1 MRPKDDPYNKAQ
13 LKAIELEYMLDSPT
27 VTNMPNRSIE
37 TRNDD
42 PKPLPDIMSFGQ
54 CMEFATNPANE
65 LEEIIEG
72 CLHEGCKMIISGSS
86 KAGKTWS
93 LINLAIAASNGMPWL
108 GMPVKQSKVLY
119 LDFELKKY
127 FGTDR
132 IKRVAK
138 AMFKGEIPSNHY
150 LDYWPLR
157 GHRTELLDLLTKI
170 RVEKRN
176 YELIILDPYYK
187 LATGIDENDAKA
199 VGEIVNLIEDF
210 SEETGAA
217 IVFAHHFSKGNKSET
232 DHIDRASGSGV
243 FARDPDAILTLT
255 SHEEEEHLILET
267 TSRNCP
273 FSPPKVLEFSAET
286 FPLFEHKP
294 DLEAKFRK
302 PGQISTQQKKINEAL
317 SEKFLT
323 LLKDKPIIGKSK
335 VIELLEQQTNNK
347 ITDAMWASIYNLS
360 KSKIDV
366 EKNGPGNQNIYSLK
380 LQLKSE

>member
-1 MRPKDDPYNKAQ
+1 MRPENDPYYKAQ
-13 LKAIELEYMLDSPT
+13 LKAVELEYMLDSPT

-37 TRNDD
+37 VRNDD

-54 CMEFATNPANE
+54 CMDYATNPANE

-138 AMFKGEIPSNHY
+138 AMFKGEIKPNHH

-176 YELIILDPYYK
+176 YDLIILDPYYK

-255 SHEEEEHLILET
+255 SHEEEEHLVLET

-286 FPLFEHKP
+286 FPLFQHKP

-302 PGQISTQQKKINEAL
+302 PGQTSSIQKKVNEAL
-317 SEKFLT
+317 SEKFLG
-323 LLKDKPIIGKSK
+323 LLADKPITGKSK

-360 KSKIDV
+360 KSKINV

-380 LQLKSE
+380 LELKSE

>member
-1 MRPKDDPYNKAQ
+1 
-13 LKAIELEYMLDSPT
+13 
-27 VTNMPNRSIE
+27 
-37 TRNDD
+37 
-42 PKPLPDIMSFGQ
+42 
-54 CMEFATNPANE
+54 
-65 LEEIIEG
+65 
-72 CLHEGCKMIISGSS
+72 
-86 KAGKTWS
+86 
-93 LINLAIAASNGMPWL
+93 
-108 GMPVKQSKVLY
+108 
-119 LDFELKKY
+119 
-127 FGTDR
+127 
-132 IKRVAK
+132 
-138 AMFKGEIPSNHY
+138 MFKGEIPKNYY

-170 RVEKRN
+170 RVERRN
-176 YELIILDPYYK
+176 YDLIILDPYYK

-302 PGQISTQQKKINEAL
+302 PGQTSSIQKKINEAL
-317 SEKFLT
+317 CDKFLE
-323 LLKDKPIIGKSK
+323 LLKDKPIAGKNRA
-335 VIELLEQQTNNK
+335 IELLQKQTNNEVTRERFDK
-347 ITDAMWASIYNLS
+347 ILKMTKDQIE
-360 KSKIDV
+360 I
-366 EKNGPGNQNIYSLK
+366 EKNGPNNSNTYSLK
-380 LQLKSE
+380 LKLKAE

>member
-1 MRPKDDPYNKAQ
+1 MRPENDPYHKAQ
-13 LKAIELEYMLDSPT
+13 LKAVELEYMLDSPT

-37 TRNDD
+37 VTNDD

-54 CMEFATNPANE
+54 CMDYATNPANE
-65 LEEIIEG
+65 LEEVIEG

-138 AMFKGEIPSNHY
+138 AMFKGEIKPNHH

-176 YELIILDPYYK
+176 YDLIILDPYYK

-255 SHEEEEHLILET
+255 AHEEEEHLVLET

-273 FSPPKVLEFSAET
+273 FSPPKVLEFSSET
-286 FPLFEHKP
+286 FPLFQHKP
-294 DLEAKFRK
+294 ELEAKFRK
-302 PGQISTQQKKINEAL
+302 PGQISTTQKKVNEAL
-317 SEKFLT
+317 SDKFLE
-323 LLKDKPIIGKSK
+323 LLKDKPITGKSK

-380 LQLKSE
+380 LELKSE

>member
-1 MRPKDDPYNKAQ
+1 
-13 LKAIELEYMLDSPT
+13 
-27 VTNMPNRSIE
+27 
-37 TRNDD
+37 
-42 PKPLPDIMSFGQ
+42 
-54 CMEFATNPANE
+54 
-65 LEEIIEG
+65 
-72 CLHEGCKMIISGSS
+72 MIISGSS

>member
-1 MRPKDDPYNKAQ
+1 MRPKDDPYYKAQ

>member
-1 MRPKDDPYNKAQ
+1 MRPETDPYYKAQ

-27 VTNMPNRSIE
+27 VTHMPERSVE
-37 TRNDD
+37 TNNID
-42 PKPLPDIMSFGQ
+42 PKPLPEIMSFGQ

-157 GHRTELLDLLTKI
+157 GHRTELMDLLTKI
-170 RVEKRN
+170 RVDRRE
-176 YELIILDPYYK
+176 YDLIILDPYYK

-255 SHEEEEHLILET
+255 SHEEDEHLILET

-286 FPLFEHKP
+286 FPLFQHKP

-302 PGQISTQQKKINEAL
+302 PGQTSTIQKRINEAL
-317 SEKFLT
+317 CDKFLE
-323 LLKDKPIIGKSK
+323 LFKDKPIAGKNRA
-335 VIELLEQQTNNK
+335 IELLQQQTNNEVTRERFDK
-347 ITDAMWASIYNLS
+347 ILKMTKDQIE
-360 KSKIDV
+360 I
-366 EKNGPGNQNIYSLK
+366 EKNGPNNSNTYSLK
-380 LQLKSE
+380 LKLKVE

>member
-1 MRPKDDPYNKAQ
+1 MRPKDDPYYKAQ

-27 VTNMPNRSIE
+27 ITNMPQRPIE
-37 TRNDD
+37 SNNFD
-42 PKPLPDIMSFGQ
+42 PKPLPEIMSFGQ
-54 CMEFATNPANE
+54 CMDYATNPANE

-72 CLHEGCKMIISGSS
+72 ILHEGCKMIISGSS

-157 GHRTELLDLLTKI
+157 GHRTELMDLLTKI
-170 RVEKRN
+170 RVERRN
-176 YELIILDPYYK
+176 YDLIILDPYYK

-286 FPLFEHKP
+286 FPLFQHKP

-302 PGQISTQQKKINEAL
+302 PGQTSSTQKKINEAL
-317 SEKFLT
+317 SEKFLE
-323 LLKDKPIIGKSK
+323 LLKDKPIIGRNEAM
-335 VIELLEQQTNNK
+335 ELLQEQTNNNVDGHVFKK
-347 ITDAMWASIYNLS
+347 ILS
-360 KSKIDV
+360 MVKDQIEV
-366 EKNGPGNQNIYSLK
+366 EKGGPNNKTIYSLK
-380 LQLKSE
+380 LKLKGE

>member
-1 MRPKDDPYNKAQ
+1 MRPENDPYYKAQ

-37 TRNDD
+37 VRNDD

-119 LDFELKKY
+119 LDFELKKF

-138 AMFKGEIPSNHY
+138 AMFKGKMPLNPR

-255 SHEEEEHLILET
+255 AHEEEEHLVLET

-273 FSPPKVLEFSAET
+273 FSPPKVLEFSADT
-286 FPLFEHKP
+286 FPLFQHKP

-302 PGQISTQQKKINEAL
+302 PGQTSTIQKKINEAL
-317 SEKFLT
+317 SEKFLE
-323 LLKDKPIIGKSK
+323 LLKDKPISGRNKA
-335 VIELLEQQTNNK
+335 IELLQEKTNNNIDGHVFKK
-347 ITDAMWASIYNLS
+347 ILS
-360 KSKIDV
+360 MTKDQIDV
-366 EKNGPGNQNIYSLK
+366 EKGGPGNQTVYSLK
-380 LQLKSE
+380 LKLKGE

>member
-1 MRPKDDPYNKAQ
+1 MRPENDPYYKAQ
-13 LKAIELEYMLDSPT
+13 LKAVELEYMLDSPT

-37 TRNDD
+37 VRNDD
-42 PKPLPDIMSFGQ
+42 PKPLPEIMSFNQ
-54 CMEFATNPANE
+54 CMDFATNPKNE

-72 CLHEGCKMIISGSS
+72 VLHEGCKMIISGSS

-93 LINLAIAASNGMPWL
+93 LINLAIAASSGLPWL

-119 LDFELKKY
+119 LDFELKKF

-138 AMFKGEIPSNHY
+138 ATFNGEIKPNHH

-157 GHRTELLDLLTKI
+157 GHRAELLDLLTKI
-170 RVEKRN
+170 RAERRE
-176 YELIILDPYYK
+176 YDLIILDPYYK

-255 SHEEEEHLILET
+255 SHEEEEHLVLET

-273 FSPPKVLEFSAET
+273 FSPPKVLEFSADT
-286 FPLFEHKP
+286 FPLFQHKP

-302 PGQISTQQKKINEAL
+302 PGQISTIQKKVNEAL
-317 SEKFLT
+317 CDKFLT
-323 LLKDKPIIGKSK
+323 LLKDKPICGKSK

-347 ITDAMWASIYNLS
+347 ITDAMWASIQNLA
-360 KSKIDV
+360 KSKIDI

-380 LQLKSE
+380 LELKSE

>member
-1 MRPKDDPYNKAQ
+1 
-13 LKAIELEYMLDSPT
+13 
-27 VTNMPNRSIE
+27 
-37 TRNDD
+37 
-42 PKPLPDIMSFGQ
+42 
-54 CMEFATNPANE
+54 
-65 LEEIIEG
+65 
-72 CLHEGCKMIISGSS
+72 
-86 KAGKTWS
+86 
-93 LINLAIAASNGMPWL
+93 MPWL

-119 LDFELKKY
+119 LDFELKKF

-138 AMFKGEIPSNHY
+138 AMFKGEMPLNPR

-157 GHRTELLDLLTKI
+157 GYRTELLDLLTKI
-170 RVEKRN
+170 RVERRN
-176 YELIILDPYYK
+176 YDLIILDPYYK

-255 SHEEEEHLILET
+255 AHEEEEHLVLET

-273 FSPPKVLEFSAET
+273 FSPPKVLEFSADT
-286 FPLFEHKP
+286 FPLFQHKP

-302 PGQISTQQKKINEAL
+302 PGQTSTIQKKINEAL
-317 SEKFLT
+317 SEKFLE
-323 LLKDKPIIGKSK
+323 LLKDKPICGRNKA
-335 VIELLEQQTNNK
+335 IELLQEKTNNNIDGHVFKK
-347 ITDAMWASIYNLS
+347 ILS
-360 KSKIDV
+360 MTKDQIEI
-366 EKNGPGNQNIYSLK
+366 EKGGPGNQTVYSLK
-380 LQLKSE
+380 LKLKGE

>member
-1 MRPKDDPYNKAQ
+1 MRPEDDPYYKAQ

-138 AMFKGEIPSNHY
+138 AMFKGEIPKNYY

-302 PGQISTQQKKINEAL
+302 PGQTSSIQKKINEAL
-317 SEKFLT
+317 CDKFLE
-323 LLKDKPIIGKSK
+323 LLKDKPIIGRNKA
-335 VIELLEQQTNNK
+335 IELLQEKTNNNIDGHVFKK
-347 ITDAMWASIYNLS
+347 ILS
-360 KSKIDV
+360 MAKDQIEI
-366 EKNGPGNQNIYSLK
+366 EKGGPGNQTVYSLK
-380 LQLKSE
+380 LKLKGE

>member
-1 MRPKDDPYNKAQ
+1 MRLETDPYYKAQ

-27 VTNMPNRSIE
+27 ITNMPNRSIE
-37 TRNDD
+37 VKNDD
-42 PKPLPDIMSFGQ
+42 PRPLPEIMSFGQ
-54 CMEFATNPANE
+54 CMDFATNPKNE

-72 CLHEGCKMIISGSS
+72 VLHEGCKMIISGSS

-93 LINLAIAASNGMPWL
+93 LINLAIAASNGLPWL

-119 LDFELKKY
+119 LDFELKKF

-132 IKRVAK
+132 IKRVTK
-138 AMFKGEIPSNHY
+138 ATFNGEIKPNHH

-157 GHRTELLDLLTKI
+157 GHRAELLDLLTKI
-170 RVEKRN
+170 RAERRE
-176 YELIILDPYYK
+176 YDLIILDPYYK

-255 SHEEEEHLILET
+255 SHEEEEHLVLEAT
-267 TSRNCP
+267 NRNCP

-286 FPLFEHKP
+286 FPLFIHRP
-294 DLEAKFRK
+294 DLEVKFRK
-302 PGQISTQQKKINEAL
+302 PGQISTIQKKVNEAL
-317 SEKFLT
+317 CEKFLT
-323 LLKDKPIIGKSK
+323 LLADKPICGRNEAM
-335 VIELLEQQTNNK
+335 ELLQAQTNNNIDGHVFKK
-347 ITDAMWASIYNLS
+347 ILS
-360 KSKIDV
+360 MTKDQIDV
-366 EKNGPGNQNIYSLK
+366 EKGGPNNKTIYSLK
-380 LQLKSE
+380 LKLKGE

>member
-1 MRPKDDPYNKAQ
+1 MRPEDDPYYKAQ

-119 LDFELKKY
+119 LDFELKKF

-138 AMFKGEIPSNHY
+138 AMFKGEMPLNPR

-217 IVFAHHFSKGNKSET
+217 IVFAHHFSKGNKAET

-255 SHEEEEHLILET
+255 SHEEDEHLILET

-302 PGQISTQQKKINEAL
+302 PGQTSSIQKKINEAL
-317 SEKFLT
+317 CDKFLE
-323 LLKDKPIIGKSK
+323 LLKDKPIAGKTK
-335 VIELLEQQTNNK
+335 AIELLQEQTNNEVTRERFDK
-347 ITDAMWASIYNLS
+347 ILKMTKDQIE
-360 KSKIDV
+360 V
-366 EKNGPGNQNIYSLK
+366 EKNGPNNSNTYSLK
-380 LQLKSE
+380 LKLKAE

>member
-1 MRPKDDPYNKAQ
+1 MRPETDPYYKAQ

-27 VTNMPNRSIE
+27 VTHMPERSVE
-37 TRNDD
+37 TNNID
-42 PKPLPDIMSFGQ
+42 PKPLPEIMSFGQ

-93 LINLAIAASNGMPWL
+93 LINLAIAASNGMAWM

-119 LDFELKKY
+119 LDFELKKF

-157 GHRTELLDLLTKI
+157 GHRTELMDLLTKI
-170 RVEKRN
+170 RVDRRE
-176 YELIILDPYYK
+176 YDLIILDPYYK

-286 FPLFEHKP
+286 FPLFQHKP

-302 PGQISTQQKKINEAL
+302 PGQTSTIQKRINEAL
-317 SEKFLT
+317 CDKFLE
-323 LLKDKPIIGKSK
+323 LLKDKPIAGKNRA
-335 VIELLEQQTNNK
+335 IELLQKQTNNEVTRERFDK
-347 ITDAMWASIYNLS
+347 ILKMTKDQIE
-360 KSKIDV
+360 I
-366 EKNGPGNQNIYSLK
+366 EKNGPNNSNTYSLK
-380 LQLKSE
+380 LKLKVE

>member
-1 MRPKDDPYNKAQ
+1 MRPETDPYYKAQ
-13 LKAIELEYMLDSPT
+13 LKAVELEYMLDSPT

-37 TRNDD
+37 VSNDD
-42 PKPLPDIMSFGQ
+42 PKPLPEIMSFNQ
-54 CMEFATNPANE
+54 CMDFATNPKNE

-72 CLHEGCKMIISGSS
+72 VLHEGCKMIISGSS

-138 AMFKGEIPSNHY
+138 AMFKGEIKPNYH

-157 GHRTELLDLLTKI
+157 GHRAELLDLLTKI
-170 RVEKRN
+170 RAEKRE
-176 YELIILDPYYK
+176 YDLIILDPYYK

-232 DHIDRASGSGV
+232 DHIDRAIRLRGICPRSRCYPHPHLTRGRGTPSP
-243 FARDPDAILTLT
+243 RNHLPKLSILPAQSPRIFRRYLP
-255 SHEEEEHLILET
+255 
-267 TSRNCP
+267 P
-273 FSPPKVLEFSAET
+273 FPP
-286 FPLFEHKP
+286 
-294 DLEAKFRK
+294 
-302 PGQISTQQKKINEAL
+302 
-317 SEKFLT
+317 
-323 LLKDKPIIGKSK
+323 
-335 VIELLEQQTNNK
+335 
-347 ITDAMWASIYNLS
+347 
-360 KSKIDV
+360 
-366 EKNGPGNQNIYSLK
+366 
-380 LQLKSE
+380 

>member
-1 MRPKDDPYNKAQ
+1 MRPETDPYYKAQ
-13 LKAIELEYMLDSPT
+13 LKAVELEYMLDSPT
-27 VTNMPNRSIE
+27 ITNMPNRSIE
-37 TRNDD
+37 VKNDD
-42 PKPLPDIMSFGQ
+42 PRPLPEIMSFGQ
-54 CMEFATNPANE
+54 CMDFATNPKNE

-72 CLHEGCKMIISGSS
+72 VLHEGCKMIISGSS

-108 GMPVKQSKVLY
+108 GMPVRQSKVLY
-119 LDFELKKY
+119 LDFELKKF

-138 AMFKGEIPSNHY
+138 ATFNGEIKPNHH

-157 GHRTELLDLLTKI
+157 GHRAELLDLLTKI
-170 RVEKRN
+170 RAERRE
-176 YELIILDPYYK
+176 YDLIILDPYYK

-255 SHEEEEHLILET
+255 SHEEEEHLVLEAT
-267 TSRNCP
+267 NRNCP
-273 FSPPKVLEFSAET
+273 FSPPKVLEFSADT
-286 FPLFEHKP
+286 FPLFIHRP

-302 PGQISTQQKKINEAL
+302 PGQISTIQKKVNEAL
-317 SEKFLT
+317 CEKFLT
-323 LLKDKPIIGKSK
+323 LLADKPICGKSK

-347 ITDAMWASIYNLS
+347 ITDAMWASVLRLS
-360 KSKIDV
+360 KSKIDT

-380 LQLKSE
+380 LELKGE

>member
-1 MRPKDDPYNKAQ
+1 MRPETDPYYKAQ
-13 LKAIELEYMLDSPT
+13 LKAVELEYMLDSPT

-37 TRNDD
+37 VSNAD
-42 PKPLPDIMSFGQ
+42 PKPLPEIMSFGQ
-54 CMEFATNPANE
+54 CMDFATNPKNE

-72 CLHEGCKMIISGSS
+72 VLHEGCKMIISGSS

-119 LDFELKKY
+119 LDFELKKF

-138 AMFKGEIPSNHY
+138 ATFNGEIKPNHH

-157 GHRTELLDLLTKI
+157 GHRAELLDLLTKI
-170 RVEKRN
+170 RADRRE
-176 YELIILDPYYK
+176 YDLIILDPYYK

-255 SHEEEEHLILET
+255 SHEEEEHLVLET

-273 FSPPKVLEFSAET
+273 FSPPKVLEFSADT
-286 FPLFEHKP
+286 FPLFQHKP

-302 PGQISTQQKKINEAL
+302 PGQISTIQKKVNEAL
-317 SEKFLT
+317 CDKFLT
-323 LLKDKPIIGKSK
+323 LLKDKPICGKSK

-347 ITDAMWASIYNLS
+347 ITDAMWASIQNLA
-360 KSKIDV
+360 KSKIDI

-380 LQLKSE
+380 LELKGE

>member
-1 MRPKDDPYNKAQ
+1 MRPEDDPYYKAQ

-138 AMFKGEIPSNHY
+138 AMFKGEIPKNYY

-243 FARDPDAILTLT
+243 FARDPDAFLTLT

-323 LLKDKPIIGKSK
+323 LLKDKPIIGRERA
-335 VIELLEQQTNNK
+335 IESLQKTTNNEITKERFAK
-347 ITDAMWASIYNLS
+347 ILTLVKDQ
-360 KSKIDV
+360 IDI

-380 LQLKSE
+380 LKLKAE

>member
-1 MRPKDDPYNKAQ
+1 MRPETDPYYKAQ
-13 LKAIELEYMLDSPT
+13 LKAVELEYMLDSPT

-37 TRNDD
+37 VSNDD
-42 PKPLPDIMSFGQ
+42 PKPLPEIMSFGQ
-54 CMEFATNPANE
+54 CMDFATNPKNE

-72 CLHEGCKMIISGSS
+72 VLHEGCKMIISGSS

-119 LDFELKKY
+119 LDFELKKF

-138 AMFKGEIPSNHY
+138 ATFNGEIKPNHH

-157 GHRTELLDLLTKI
+157 GHRADLLTKI
-170 RVEKRN
+170 RAERRE
-176 YELIILDPYYK
+176 YDLIILDPYYK

-255 SHEEEEHLILET
+255 SHEEEEHLVLEAT
-267 TSRNCP
+267 NRNCP

-286 FPLFEHKP
+286 FPLFIHRP

-302 PGQISTQQKKINEAL
+302 PGQISTIQKKINEGL
-317 SEKFLT
+317 CEKFLE
-323 LLKDKPIIGKSK
+323 LLKDKPIAGRNEIM
-335 VIELLEQQTNNK
+335 ELLQAQTNNNIDGHVFKK
-347 ITDAMWASIYNLS
+347 ILS
-360 KSKIDV
+360 MTKDQIEV
-366 EKNGPGNQNIYSLK
+366 EKGGPNNKTIYSLK
-380 LQLKSE
+380 LKLKGE

>member
-1 MRPKDDPYNKAQ
+1 MRPETDPYYKAQ
-13 LKAIELEYMLDSPT
+13 LKAVELEYMLDSPT

-37 TRNDD
+37 VSNAD
-42 PKPLPDIMSFGQ
+42 PKPLPEIMSFGQ
-54 CMEFATNPANE
+54 CMDFATNPKNE

-72 CLHEGCKMIISGSS
+72 VLHEGCKMIISGSS

-119 LDFELKKY
+119 LDFELKKF

-138 AMFKGEIPSNHY
+138 ATFNGEIKPNHH

-157 GHRTELLDLLTKI
+157 GHRAELLDLLTKI
-170 RVEKRN
+170 RADRRE
-176 YELIILDPYYK
+176 YDLIILDPYYK
-187 LATGIDENDAKA
+187 LVTGIDENDAKA

-255 SHEEEEHLILET
+255 SHEEEEHLVLET

-286 FPLFEHKP
+286 FPLFQHKP

-302 PGQISTQQKKINEAL
+302 PGQISTIQKKVNEAL
-317 SEKFLT
+317 CDKFLT
-323 LLKDKPIIGKSK
+323 LLKDKPICGKSK

-347 ITDAMWASIYNLS
+347 ITDAMWASIQNLA
-360 KSKIDV
+360 KSKIDI

-380 LQLKSE
+380 LELKGE

>member
-1 MRPKDDPYNKAQ
+1 MRPENDPYYKAQ

-37 TRNDD
+37 VRNDD

-119 LDFELKKY
+119 LDFELKKF

-138 AMFKGEIPSNHY
+138 AMFKGKMPLNPR

-273 FSPPKVLEFSAET
+273 FSPPKVLEFSADT
-286 FPLFEHKP
+286 FPLFQHKP

-302 PGQISTQQKKINEAL
+302 PGQTSTIQKKINEAL
-317 SEKFLT
+317 SEKFLE
-323 LLKDKPIIGKSK
+323 LLKDKPISGRNKA
-335 VIELLEQQTNNK
+335 IELLQEKTNNNIDGHVFKK
-347 ITDAMWASIYNLS
+347 ILS
-360 KSKIDV
+360 MTKDQIEV
-366 EKNGPGNQNIYSLK
+366 EKGGPGNQTVYSLK
-380 LQLKSE
+380 LKLKGE

>member
-1 MRPKDDPYNKAQ
+1 
-13 LKAIELEYMLDSPT
+13 
-27 VTNMPNRSIE
+27 
-37 TRNDD
+37 
-42 PKPLPDIMSFGQ
+42 
-54 CMEFATNPANE
+54 
-65 LEEIIEG
+65 
-72 CLHEGCKMIISGSS
+72 
-86 KAGKTWS
+86 
-93 LINLAIAASNGMPWL
+93 
-108 GMPVKQSKVLY
+108 
-119 LDFELKKY
+119 
-127 FGTDR
+127 
-132 IKRVAK
+132 
-138 AMFKGEIPSNHY
+138 MFKGEIPKNYY

>member
-1 MRPKDDPYNKAQ
+1 MRPEDDPYYKAQ

-138 AMFKGEIPSNHY
+138 AMFKGEMPLNPR

-217 IVFAHHFSKGNKSET
+217 IVFAHHFSKGNKAET

-255 SHEEEEHLILET
+255 SHEEDEHLILET

-302 PGQISTQQKKINEAL
+302 PGQTSSIQKKINEAL
-317 SEKFLT
+317 SEKFLE
-323 LLKDKPIIGKSK
+323 LLKDKPIAGKTK
-335 VIELLEQQTNNK
+335 AIELLQEQTNNEVTRERFDK
-347 ITDAMWASIYNLS
+347 ILKMTKDQIE
-360 KSKIDV
+360 V
-366 EKNGPGNQNIYSLK
+366 EKNGPNNSNTYSLK
-380 LQLKSE
+380 LKLKAE

>member
-1 MRPKDDPYNKAQ
+1 MRPENDPYYKAQ

-37 TRNDD
+37 VRNDD
-42 PKPLPDIMSFGQ
+42 PKPLPEIMSFGQ
-54 CMEFATNPANE
+54 CMEYATNPANE

-119 LDFELKKY
+119 LDFELKKF

-138 AMFKGEIPSNHY
+138 ATFNGEIKPNHH

-157 GHRTELLDLLTKI
+157 GHRAELLDLLTKI
-170 RVEKRN
+170 RADKRE
-176 YELIILDPYYK
+176 YDLIILDPYYK

-255 SHEEEEHLILET
+255 SHEEEEHLVLET

-273 FSPPKVLEFSAET
+273 FSPPKVLEFSADT
-286 FPLFEHKP
+286 FPLFQHKP

-302 PGQISTQQKKINEAL
+302 PGQISTVQKKINEAL
-317 SEKFLT
+317 SEKFLG
-323 LLKDKPIIGKSK
+323 LLKDKPITGKSK

-347 ITDAMWASIYNLS
+347 ITDAMWTSIYNLS
-360 KSKIDV
+360 KSKINV

-380 LQLKSE
+380 LELKSE

>member
-1 MRPKDDPYNKAQ
+1 MRPENAPYYKAQ

-27 VTNMPNRSIE
+27 VTHMPERSVE
-37 TRNDD
+37 TNNID
-42 PKPLPDIMSFGQ
+42 PKPLPEIMSFGQ

-157 GHRTELLDLLTKI
+157 GHRTELMDLLTKI
-170 RVEKRN
+170 RVDRRE
-176 YELIILDPYYK
+176 YDLIILDPYYK

-217 IVFAHHFSKGNKSET
+217 IVFAHHFSRGNKSET

-302 PGQISTQQKKINEAL
+302 PGQTSSIQKKINEAL
-317 SEKFLT
+317 CDKFLE
-323 LLKDKPIIGKSK
+323 LLKDKPIAGKNRA
-335 VIELLEQQTNNK
+335 IELLQKQTNNEVTRERFDK
-347 ITDAMWASIYNLS
+347 ILKMTKDQ
-360 KSKIDV
+360 IDI
-366 EKNGPGNQNIYSLK
+366 EKNGPNNSNTYSLK
-380 LQLKSE
+380 LKLKAE

>member
-1 MRPKDDPYNKAQ
+1 MRPEDDPYYKAQ

-138 AMFKGEIPSNHY
+138 AMFKGEIPNNYY

-157 GHRTELLDLLTKI
+157 GHRAELLDLLTKI
-170 RVEKRN
+170 RVERRN
-176 YELIILDPYYK
+176 YDLIILDPFYK
-187 LATGIDENDAKA
+187 LGGEYDENDAGTIKR
-199 VGEIVNLIEDF
+199 IVNLIEDF

-217 IVFAHHFSKGNKSET
+217 IVFAHHFSKGNKAET

-255 SHEEEEHLILET
+255 AHEEEEHLILET

-302 PGQISTQQKKINEAL
+302 PGQTSSIQKKINEAL
-317 SEKFLT
+317 CDKFLE
-323 LLKDKPIIGKSK
+323 LLKDKPIAGKNK
-335 VIELLEQQTNNK
+335 AIELLQEQTNNEVTRERFDK
-347 ITDAMWASIYNLS
+347 ILKMTKDQIE
-360 KSKIDV
+360 V
-366 EKNGPGNQNIYSLK
+366 EKNGPNNSNTYSLK
-380 LQLKSE
+380 LKLKAE

>member
-1 MRPKDDPYNKAQ
+1 MRPENDPYYKAQ

-37 TRNDD
+37 VTNDD

-54 CMEFATNPANE
+54 CMEFATNPKNE

-157 GHRTELLDLLTKI
+157 GHRTELMDLLTKI
-170 RVEKRN
+170 RVERRN
-176 YELIILDPYYK
+176 YDLIILDPYYQ

-286 FPLFEHKP
+286 FPLFQHKP

-302 PGQISTQQKKINEAL
+302 PGQTSSLQKKINEAL
-317 SEKFLT
+317 SDKFLE
-323 LLKDKPIIGKSK
+323 LLKDKPIAGKNK
-335 VIELLEQQTNNK
+335 AIELLQNQTNNEVTRERFDK
-347 ITDAMWASIYNLS
+347 ILKMTKDQIE
-360 KSKIDV
+360 I
-366 EKNGPGNQNIYSLK
+366 EKNGPNNSNTYSLK
-380 LQLKSE
+380 LKLKAE

>member
-1 MRPKDDPYNKAQ
+1 MRPENDPYYKAQ

-27 VTNMPNRSIE
+27 VTHMPERPVE
-37 TRNDD
+37 TNNID
-42 PKPLPDIMSFGQ
+42 PKPLPEIMSFGQ

-119 LDFELKKY
+119 LDFELKKF

-157 GHRTELLDLLTKI
+157 GHRTELMDLLTKI
-170 RVEKRN
+170 RVDRRE
-176 YELIILDPYYK
+176 YDLIILDPYYK

-286 FPLFEHKP
+286 FPLFQHKP

-302 PGQISTQQKKINEAL
+302 PGQTSSIQKKINEAL
-317 SEKFLT
+317 CDKFLE
-323 LLKDKPIIGKSK
+323 LLKDKPIAGKNRA
-335 VIELLEQQTNNK
+335 IELLQKQTNNEVTRERFDK
-347 ITDAMWASIYNLS
+347 ILKMTKDQ
-360 KSKIDV
+360 IDI
-366 EKNGPGNQNIYSLK
+366 EKNGPNNSNTYSLK
-380 LQLKSE
+380 LKLKVE

>member
-1 MRPKDDPYNKAQ
+1 MRPKDDPYYKAQ

-157 GHRTELLDLLTKI
+157 GHRAELLDLLTKI
-170 RVEKRN
+170 RVDRRS
-176 YELIILDPYYK
+176 YDLIILDPFYK
-187 LATGIDENDAKA
+187 LGGEYDENDAGTIKR
-199 VGEIVNLIEDF
+199 IVNLIEDF

-217 IVFAHHFSKGNKSET
+217 IVFAHHFSKGNKAET
-232 DHIDRASGSGV
+232 DQIDRASGSGV

-255 SHEEEEHLILET
+255 AHEEEEHLILET

-302 PGQISTQQKKINEAL
+302 PGQFADVKKVNEKMAERLIEILKKGPIKSQQKLISQLEKTTNISIGEKKFKAIL
-317 SEKFLT
+317 KVAGDRIRVVSEGNGFPSVYHENK
-323 LLKDKPIIGKSK
+323 LL
-335 VIELLEQQTNNK
+335 
-347 ITDAMWASIYNLS
+347 
-360 KSKIDV
+360 
-366 EKNGPGNQNIYSLK
+366 
-380 LQLKSE
+380 

>member
-1 MRPKDDPYNKAQ
+1 MRPETDPYYKAQ

-37 TRNDD
+37 VRNDD

-72 CLHEGCKMIISGSS
+72 VLHEGCKMIISGSS

-93 LINLAIAASNGMPWL
+93 LINLAIAASNGLPWL
-108 GMPVKQSKVLY
+108 GMPVKQSTVLY
-119 LDFELKKY
+119 LDFELKKF

-132 IKRVAK
+132 LKRVAK
-138 AMFKGEIPSNHY
+138 ATFKGEIPMNPR

-157 GHRTELLDLLTKI
+157 GYRTELLDLLTKI

-176 YELIILDPYYK
+176 YKLIILDPYYK

-273 FSPPKVLEFSAET
+273 FSPPKVLEFSADT
-286 FPLFEHKP
+286 FPLFQHKP

-302 PGQISTQQKKINEAL
+302 PGQISTIQKKVNEAL
-317 SEKFLT
+317 CEKFLT
-323 LLKDKPIIGKSK
+323 LLKDKPICGKSK

-347 ITDAMWASIYNLS
+347 ITDAMWTSIYNLS

-380 LQLKSE
+380 LELKGE

>member
-1 MRPKDDPYNKAQ
+1 MRPEDDPYYKAQ

-37 TRNDD
+37 VRNDD

-187 LATGIDENDAKA
+187 LATGIDENDARA

-255 SHEEEEHLILET
+255 AHEEEEHLILET

-273 FSPPKVLEFSAET
+273 FLPPKVLEFSAET

-302 PGQISTQQKKINEAL
+302 PGQTSSIQKKINEAL
-317 SEKFLT
+317 CDKFLE
-323 LLKDKPIIGKSK
+323 LLKDKPIAGKNRA
-335 VIELLEQQTNNK
+335 IELLQKQTNNEVTRERFDK
-347 ITDAMWASIYNLS
+347 ILKMTKDQIE
-360 KSKIDV
+360 V
-366 EKNGPGNQNIYSLK
+366 EKNGPNNSNTYSLK
-380 LQLKSE
+380 LKLKAE

>member
-1 MRPKDDPYNKAQ
+1 MRPETDPYYKAQ

-27 VTNMPNRSIE
+27 VTHMPERPVE
-37 TRNDD
+37 TNNID
-42 PKPLPDIMSFGQ
+42 PKPLPEIMSFGQ
-54 CMEFATNPANE
+54 CMDFATNPANE

-72 CLHEGCKMIISGSS
+72 ILHEGCKMIISGSS

-93 LINLAIAASNGMPWL
+93 LINLAIAASNGMPWM

-157 GHRTELLDLLTKI
+157 GHRAELMDLLTKI
-170 RVEKRN
+170 RVDRRE
-176 YELIILDPYYK
+176 YDLIILDPYYK

-273 FSPPKVLEFSAET
+273 FLPPKVLEFSAET

-302 PGQISTQQKKINEAL
+302 PGQTSTIQKRINEAL
-317 SEKFLT
+317 CDKFLE
-323 LLKDKPIIGKSK
+323 LLKDKPIAGKNRA
-335 VIELLEQQTNNK
+335 IELLQKQTNNEVTRERFDK
-347 ITDAMWASIYNLS
+347 ILKMTKDQIE
-360 KSKIDV
+360 V
-366 EKNGPGNQNIYSLK
+366 EKNGPNNSNTYSLK
-380 LQLKSE
+380 LKLKVE

>member
-1 MRPKDDPYNKAQ
+1 MRPENDPYHKAQ
-13 LKAIELEYMLDSPT
+13 LKAVELEYMLDSPT

-37 TRNDD
+37 VTNDD

-54 CMEFATNPANE
+54 CMDYATNPANE

-138 AMFKGEIPSNHY
+138 AMFKGEIKPNHH

-176 YELIILDPYYK
+176 YDLIILDPYYK

-255 SHEEEEHLILET
+255 AHEEEEHLVLET

-273 FSPPKVLEFSAET
+273 FSPPKVLEFSSET
-286 FPLFEHKP
+286 FPLFQHKP
-294 DLEAKFRK
+294 ELEAKFRK
-302 PGQISTQQKKINEAL
+302 PGQISTTQKKVNEAL
-317 SEKFLT
+317 SDKFLE
-323 LLKDKPIIGKSK
+323 LLKDKPITGKSK

-380 LQLKSE
+380 LELKSE

>member
-1 MRPKDDPYNKAQ
+1 MRPEDDPYYKAQ

-138 AMFKGEIPSNHY
+138 AMFKGEMPLNPR

-170 RVEKRN
+170 RVERRN

-217 IVFAHHFSKGNKSET
+217 IVFAHHFSKGNKAET

-302 PGQISTQQKKINEAL
+302 PGQTSSIQKKINEAL
-317 SEKFLT
+317 SDKFLE
-323 LLKDKPIIGKSK
+323 LLKDKPIAGKNRA
-335 VIELLEQQTNNK
+335 IELLQKQTNNEVTRERFDK
-347 ITDAMWASIYNLS
+347 ILKMTKDQIE
-360 KSKIDV
+360 V
-366 EKNGPGNQNIYSLK
+366 EKNGPNNSNTYSLK
-380 LQLKSE
+380 LKLKAE

>member
-1 MRPKDDPYNKAQ
+1 MRPETDPYYKAQ
-13 LKAIELEYMLDSPT
+13 LKAVELEYMLDSPT

-37 TRNDD
+37 VSNAD
-42 PKPLPDIMSFGQ
+42 PKPLPEIMSFNQ
-54 CMEFATNPANE
+54 CMDFATNPKNE

-72 CLHEGCKMIISGSS
+72 VLHEGCKMIISGSS

-138 AMFKGEIPSNHY
+138 ATFNGEIKPNYH

-157 GHRTELLDLLTKI
+157 GHRAELLDLLTKI
-170 RVEKRN
+170 RAEKRE
-176 YELIILDPYYK
+176 YDLIILDPYYK

-255 SHEEEEHLILET
+255 SHEEEEHLVLET

-273 FSPPKVLEFSAET
+273 FSPPKVLEFSADT
-286 FPLFEHKP
+286 FPLFQHKP

-302 PGQISTQQKKINEAL
+302 PGQTSTIQKKVNEAL
-317 SEKFLT
+317 SEKFLE
-323 LLKDKPIIGKSK
+323 LLKDKPIVGRERAIA
-335 VIELLEQQTNNK
+335 LLKEQTNNRIDKHIFAK
-347 ITDAMWASIYNLS
+347 ILS
-360 KSKIDV
+360 EIKDKVDI
-366 EKNGPGNQNIYSLK
+366 EKGGHGNQTTYSLR
-380 LQLKSE
+380 LNLKGE

>member
-1 MRPKDDPYNKAQ
+1 MRPETDPYYKAQ
-13 LKAIELEYMLDSPT
+13 LKAIELEYMLNSPT
-27 VTNMPNRSIE
+27 VTHMPERAVE
-37 TRNDD
+37 TNNID
-42 PKPLPDIMSFGQ
+42 PKPLPEIMSFGQ
-54 CMEFATNPANE
+54 CMDFATNPANE

-72 CLHEGCKMIISGSS
+72 ILHEGCKMIISGSS

-93 LINLAIAASNGMPWL
+93 LINLAIAASNGMPWM

-157 GHRTELLDLLTKI
+157 GHRTELMDLLTKI

-176 YELIILDPYYK
+176 YDLIILDPYYK

-273 FSPPKVLEFSAET
+273 FLPPKVLEFSAET

-302 PGQISTQQKKINEAL
+302 PGQTSTIQKRINEAL
-317 SEKFLT
+317 CDKFLE
-323 LLKDKPIIGKSK
+323 LLKDKPIAGKNRA
-335 VIELLEQQTNNK
+335 IELLQKQTNNEVTRERFDK
-347 ITDAMWASIYNLS
+347 ILKMTKDQ
-360 KSKIDV
+360 IDI
-366 EKNGPGNQNIYSLK
+366 EKNGPNNSNTYSLK
-380 LQLKSE
+380 LKLKVE